1 VDLGQWLRSLG
12 LQSYEQAFRDNG
24 IDFDVLPRLTADDLK
39 EIGVLAVGHRRKIL
53 DAIGEVAARGS
64 ADHSSTE
71 MPHQAERRQLTVMF
85 CDLVGST
92 ALSARLDPEDLQE
105 VLRAYQSQVKAVVR
119 DYGGYI
125 AKYMGDG
132 ALVYFGYPQAHEDD
146 AERAVRAG
154 LELVKRI
161 GKLNTA
167 VGEPLNARIGIAT
180 GLVVVGDLI
189 GSGESQERGIAG
201 ETPNLAARLQERAEA
216 GAVVLSDATRR
227 LLGDLFELTKLTP
240 SALKGFPE
248 PVQAWRALGEGHAE
262 SRFAA
267 LHGTR
272 LTPLIGRGE
281 ELELVLSRW
290 RQAKEGG
297 GQVALISGEP
307 GIGKSRLVLALRERL
322 QEEPKATVSYACSPH
337 HVHSALFPFIAQLE
351 RSLGFSPTHSWEA
364 RLSRLESLVQE
375 TVPEPSDAVVALFTE
390 LLGIPTGTQEAIA
403 AMSPQ
408 QKKGLLFRTFVA
420 QLEGLATQGALLIVL
435 EDAHWLDP
443 TSRELFDQIVD
454 RLQRLPV
461 LLVVTFRPELSP
473 PWIGF
478 PHVTLLTLNRLAK
491 AQARSL
497 VERITGGKALPS
509 EVLEQILA
517 RTEGVPLFT
526 EELTKTVLESGFLG
540 DAGDRYVL
548 AGPLPPLAI
557 PATLRDSLMARLD
570 RLAPVMKEVAQIGAC
585 LGREFDHELL
595 SAVVPLPDAELQAAL
610 DQLVAAELVF
620 RRGIPPATTYIF
632 KHALVRDA
640 AYESL
645 LRKRRQA
652 LHARI
657 ASVIETRFAQMLE
670 AQPERVAGHFSEAGL
685 PEKAIGYW
693 LRAGRLA
700 AARSASVEAIA
711 HLRAGLASVH
721 DLPPGA
727 SRSRWELSL
736 QLALG
741 GPLIATKGFASSEAE
756 MAYQRAQDLSRE
768 LGRDTDLFTALRGLG
783 YVHHVRGDLRQ
794 SMREFPE
801 AIDLAGR
808 IGEPALLVQAY
819 HFAGVTTFH
828 IGAFQT
834 ARDWLQ
840 RSLEAEDSP
849 NSYHSELYGINM
861 GVFCHAYIGHCDW
874 HLGYSDRALKAAEE
888 ALSLAREVS
897 HPFSIALAL
906 AYLAML
912 HQFRCEPEGALET
925 AEEARGLCQE
935 YRFNYYA
942 AWSAL
947 VRAWAIAEQGRIGE
961 GLSAYDAALKEFG
974 ETGAGLRM
982 PHYLGLLAG
991 IHRKAGQ
998 RAAGFKLLTEA
1009 AQVAERSQESWCNAM
1024 LELERGQLLLLDAS
1038 EEACDEA
1045 DAAFKH
1051 AIDIAVDQSAKTLE
1065 LRASIARARLYADQ
1079 GEGQKAIDML
1089 TPIYSWFAHGVETR
1103 DLLRARTLLSQIR

>member
-1 VDLGQWLRSLG
+1 MQTIAEWLGSIGLSEYTRSFLEN
-12 LQSYEQAFRDNG
+12 Y
-24 IDFDVLPRLTADDLK
+24 IDPSVLPDLTDQDLK
-39 EIGVLAVGHRRKIL
+39 ELGVPLGHRKRML
-53 DAIGEVAARGS
+53 RAIAQLREVPLGKVQIAAEPAMREG
-64 ADHSSTE
+64 
-71 MPHQAERRQLTVMF
+71 AERRQLTVMF
-85 CDLVGST
+85 CDLVAST

-105 VLRAYQSQVKAVVR
+105 VLRAYRSQIKDGVR
-119 DYGGYI
+119 GYGGYV

-161 GKLNTA
+161 GKLNAA

-351 RSLGFSPTHSWEA
+351 RSLAFSPTQSREA
-364 RLSRLESLVQE
+364 RLSRLESLLQE
-375 TVPEPSDAVVALFTE
+375 TVPEPSDAVVALFAE

-408 QKKGLLFRTFVA
+408 QKRGLLLRTFVA
-420 QLEGLATQGALLIVL
+420 QLEELATQGALLVVL

-461 LLVVTFRPELSP
+461 LLVVTFRAELSP

-540 DAGDRYVL
+540 DAGDHYVL

-570 RLAPVMKEVAQIGAC
+570 RLAPVKEVAQIGAC
-585 LGREFDHELL
+585 IGREFDHELL
-595 SAVVPLPDAELQAAL
+595 AAVV
-610 DQLVAAELVF
+610 
-620 RRGIPPATTYIF
+620 
-632 KHALVRDA
+632 
-640 AYESL
+640 S
-645 LRKRRQA
+645 
-652 LHARI
+652 
-657 ASVIETRFAQMLE
+657 
-670 AQPERVAGHFSEAGL
+670 L
-685 PEKAIGYW
+685 PEA
-693 LRAGRLA
+693 
-700 AARSASVEAIA
+700 
-711 HLRAGLASVH
+711 
-721 DLPPGA
+721 
-727 SRSRWELSL
+727 
-736 QLALG
+736 
-741 GPLIATKGFASSEAE
+741 
-756 MAYQRAQDLSRE
+756 
-768 LGRDTDLFTALRGLG
+768 
-783 YVHHVRGDLRQ
+783 
-794 SMREFPE
+794 
-801 AIDLAGR
+801 
-808 IGEPALLVQAY
+808 
-819 HFAGVTTFH
+819 
-828 IGAFQT
+828 
-834 ARDWLQ
+834 
-840 RSLEAEDSP
+840 
-849 NSYHSELYGINM
+849 
-861 GVFCHAYIGHCDW
+861 
-874 HLGYSDRALKAAEE
+874 
-888 ALSLAREVS
+888 
-897 HPFSIALAL
+897 
-906 AYLAML
+906 
-912 HQFRCEPEGALET
+912 
-925 AEEARGLCQE
+925 
-935 YRFNYYA
+935 
-942 AWSAL
+942 
-947 VRAWAIAEQGRIGE
+947 
-961 GLSAYDAALKEFG
+961 
-974 ETGAGLRM
+974 
-982 PHYLGLLAG
+982 
-991 IHRKAGQ
+991 
-998 RAAGFKLLTEA
+998 
-1009 AQVAERSQESWCNAM
+1009 
-1024 LELERGQLLLLDAS
+1024 
-1038 EEACDEA
+1038 
-1045 DAAFKH
+1045 
-1051 AIDIAVDQSAKTLE
+1051 
-1065 LRASIARARLYADQ
+1065 
-1079 GEGQKAIDML
+1079 
-1089 TPIYSWFAHGVETR
+1089 
-1103 DLLRARTLLSQIR
+1103 

>member
-1 VDLGQWLRSLG
+1 
-12 LQSYEQAFRDNG
+12 
-24 IDFDVLPRLTADDLK
+24 
-39 EIGVLAVGHRRKIL
+39 
-53 DAIGEVAARGS
+53 
-64 ADHSSTE
+64 
-71 MPHQAERRQLTVMF
+71 M
-85 CDLVGST
+85 
-92 ALSARLDPEDLQE
+92 
-105 VLRAYQSQVKAVVR
+105 
-119 DYGGYI
+119 
-125 AKYMGDG
+125 
-132 ALVYFGYPQAHEDD
+132 
-146 AERAVRAG
+146 
-154 LELVKRI
+154 
-161 GKLNTA
+161 
-167 VGEPLNARIGIAT
+167 
-180 GLVVVGDLI
+180 
-189 GSGESQERGIAG
+189 
-201 ETPNLAARLQERAEA
+201 
-216 GAVVLSDATRR
+216 
-227 LLGDLFELTKLTP
+227 
-240 SALKGFPE
+240 
-248 PVQAWRALGEGHAE
+248 
-262 SRFAA
+262 
-267 LHGTR
+267 
-272 LTPLIGRGE
+272 
-281 ELELVLSRW
+281 LSRW
-290 RQAKEGG
+290 QQAKEGS
-297 GQVALISGEP
+297 GQVALISGEA
-307 GIGKSRLVLALRERL
+307 GIGKSRLVLSLGERL
-322 QEEPKATVSYACSPH
+322 HEEPKATVSYACSPH
-337 HVHSALFPFIAQLE
+337 YVHSALFPFIAQLE
-351 RSLGFSPTHSWEA
+351 RSAGFSPTDSSEA
-364 RLSRLESLVQE
+364 RLSRLESLLRQ
-375 TVPEPSDAVVALFTE
+375 TGAEPGDALALFAD
-390 LLGIPTGTQEAIA
+390 LLGIPVGTRSAID
-403 AMSPQ
+403 AMSPVQ
-408 QKKGLLFRTFVA
+408 RKWLLFRTFLA
-420 QLEGLATQGALLIVL
+420 QLERLAAVGPVLMVL

-461 LLVVTFRPELSP
+461 LLVVTFRPVLSP

-478 PHVTLLTLNRLAK
+478 PHVTLLTLNRLTQP
-491 AQARSL
+491 QARLL
-497 VERITGGKALPS
+497 VERVAGGKALPS
-509 EVLEQILA
+509 EVIEQILA

-526 EELTKTVLESGFLG
+526 EELTKTVLESRLL
-540 DAGDRYVL
+540 DDVGDRYVL

-557 PATLRDSLMARLD
+557 PATLHDSLMARLD

-620 RRGIPPATTYIF
+620 RRGVPPATTYIF

-657 ASVIETRFAQMLE
+657 ASAIETRFAQMLE

-711 HLRAGLASVH
+711 HLRAGLASIH

-801 AIDLAGR
+801 AIDLARR

-819 HFAGVTTFH
+819 HFAGVSTFH
-828 IGAFQT
+828 LGAFQT

-840 RSLEAEDSP
+840 RSLEADDSP
-849 NSYHSELYGINM
+849 SSYHSELYGINM

-874 HLGYSDRALKAAEE
+874 HLGYPDRALKAAEE

-912 HQFRCEPEGALET
+912 HQFRREPEAALET
-925 AEEARGLCQE
+925 AEEARGLCRE

-998 RAAGFKLLTEA
+998 RAAGV
-1009 AQVAERSQESWCNAM
+1009 Q
-1024 LELERGQLLLLDAS
+1024 
-1038 EEACDEA
+1038 
-1045 DAAFKH
+1045 
-1051 AIDIAVDQSAKTLE
+1051 AVDRGGSSCGEKPRE
-1065 LRASIARARLYADQ
+1065 L
-1079 GEGQKAIDML
+1079 
-1089 TPIYSWFAHGVETR
+1089 V
-1103 DLLRARTLLSQIR
+1103 

>member
-1 VDLGQWLRSLG
+1 VEIGQWLRGLG

-24 IDFDVLPRLTADDLK
+24 IDLDILPRLTADDLK

-53 DAIGEVAARGS
+53 DAIGKLAATAA
-64 ADHSSTE
+64 ADEPAPMVPRH
-71 MPHQAERRQLTVMF
+71 AERRQLTVMF

-105 VLRAYQSQVKAVVR
+105 LLRAYQAQVKDVVR
-119 DYGGYI
+119 GYGGYI
-125 AKYMGDG
+125 ARFMGDG
-132 ALVYFGYPQAHEDD
+132 VLVYFGYPQAHEDD

-154 LELVKRI
+154 LSLVKSI
-161 GKLNTA
+161 GQLGTA
-167 VGEPLNARIGIAT
+167 AREPLNVRVGIAT

-189 GSGESQERGIAG
+189 GSGEAQERSVAG
-201 ETPNLAARLQERAEA
+201 ETPNLAARLQGLAEP
-216 GAVVLSDATRR
+216 GAVIIADGTRR
-227 LLGDLFELTKLTP
+227 LVGDLFELSGLTP
-240 SALKGFPE
+240 SALKGFAE
-248 PVQAWRALGEGHAE
+248 PVRAWRILGEGHAD
-262 SRFAA
+262 SRFQA

-272 LTPLIGRGE
+272 LTRLVGRGE
-281 ELELVLSRW
+281 ELDLVLSRW
-290 RQAKEGG
+290 QQAKEGS
-297 GQVALISGEP
+297 GQVALISGEA
-307 GIGKSRLVLALRERL
+307 GIGKSRLVQSLGERL
-322 QEEPKATVSYACSPH
+322 HEERKATVSYACSPH
-337 HVHSALFPFIAQLE
+337 YVHSALFPFIAQLE
-351 RSLGFSPTHSWEA
+351 RSAGFSPTDSSEA
-364 RLSRLESLVQE
+364 RLSRLESLLRQ
-375 TVPEPSDAVVALFTE
+375 TGAEPGDALALIAD
-390 LLGIPTGTQEAIA
+390 LLGIPGGTRSAID
-403 AMSPQ
+403 AMSPVQ
-408 QKKGLLFRTFVA
+408 RKWLLLRTFLA
-420 QLEGLATQGALLIVL
+420 QLERLAAVGPVLMVL

-443 TSRELFDQIVD
+443 TSRELFDQIID

-461 LLVVTFRPELSP
+461 LLVVTFRPVLFP

-478 PHVTLLTLNRLAK
+478 PHVTLLTLNRLT
-491 AQARSL
+491 QPQTRLL
-497 VERITGGKALPS
+497 VERVAGGKALPS
-509 EVLEQILA
+509 EVIEQILA

-526 EELTKTVLESGFLG
+526 EELTKTVLESSLLN
-540 DAGDRYVL
+540 DVGDRYVL
-548 AGPLPPLAI
+548 AGPLPPSAI
-557 PATLRDSLMARLD
+557 PATLHDSLMARLD

-610 DQLVAAELVF
+610 DQLVAVELVF
-620 RRGIPPATTYIF
+620 RRGVPPATTYIF

-685 PEKAIGYW
+685 PDKAIGYW

-711 HLRAGLASVH
+711 HLRAGLASIH

-801 AIDLAGR
+801 AIDLARR

-828 IGAFQT
+828 LGAFQT

-840 RSLEAEDSP
+840 RSLEADDSP
-849 NSYHSELYGINM
+849 SSYHSELYGINM

-947 VRAWAIAEQGRIGE
+947 VRAWAIAETGRIGE

-998 RAAGFKLLTEA
+998 RAAGFKLLTDA

-1038 EEACDEA
+1038 EEGCEEA
-1045 DAAFKH
+1045 DAAFRH
-1051 AIDIAVDQSAKTLE
+1051 AIEIAADQSAKTIE

-1103 DLLRARTLLSQIR
+1103 DLLQARTLLSQIR